1 MAYSLGETMNSEEY
15 LQLLTDNFS
24 QIESLV
30 SNYHP
35 YYQHVHHHAISAA
48 GAERACELAREEIRK
63 EKKEPNLFEALQN
76 KDYVE
81 INRICN
87 AVWFVM
93 PESMESRYE
102 PGFNV
107 LCDLCSE
114 FPDDIEVDFDE
125 KD

>member
-1 MAYSLGETMNSEEY
+1 LLSQEY

-24 QIESLV
+24 KIESLV

-35 YYQHVHHHAISAA
+35 YYQHVHHHAITA
-48 GAERACELAREEIRK
+48 GRAEEFCESVREEIRK
-63 EKKEPNLFEALQN
+63 ENKEPNLFEALKN
-76 KDYVE
+76 KDYIE
-81 INRICN
+81 INRIAN
-87 AVWFVM
+87 STWYGM

-114 FPDDIEVDFDE
+114 FPDDIEVDFE
-125 KD
+125 EN